1 MMKRKMIDSKT
12 VLREFPNMKAKSTTC
27 EVKKR
32 RYLEVAISRRISH
45 MTMMTMAVRK
55 LIM

>member
-1 MMKRKMIDSKT
+1 MKRKMIDSKT
-12 VLREFPNMKAKSTTC
+12 VLREFPNIKAKSTTC

-32 RYLEVAISRRISH
+32 RDFEVAISRRTSH
-45 MTMMTMAVRK
+45 MITMTIAVRK

>member
-1 MMKRKMIDSKT
+1 MKRKMIDSKT

-27 EVKKR
+27 EVRNK